1 MVLVL
6 SSISLLSQNKN
17 TKIAD
22 KLFDRFE
29 YVKAVQGYLSL
40 VQRGEADTYVY
51 KQLGDCYY
59 FMNKTV
65 DAEKWYSKVMTSN
78 DIENIYLYRYA
89 QVLKS
94 NKKYEEANK
103 QMMLFSSKLPT
114 DNRGIAFDKEPDYLS
129 RLNSI
134 DDAFEIQKIE
144 INSDHSDFGGVLYKN
159 TLYFVSSRNL
169 SNTIYGW
176 NNEPFL
182 DIYQSNYDNDGKF
195 SAPILVEE
203 LNTKYN
209 EGPVTITK
217 DGNTVYFSTESFN
230 DNLID
235 KNKVKKLNYGQVNIF
250 KATNVDGKWKSV
262 TPLSINSKNYST
274 SNPSIDSDGN
284 YLYFSSNMP
293 GSIGGMDI
301 WKVKINSDGTCGEPE
316 NLGDKVNTEDDESFP
331 YITDKNIL
339 YFSSK
344 GLVGFGGYD
353 IFSIDL
359 NSADSVSENLGKPVN
374 SEKDDFAFSFNTEKN
389 VGFLSSNREGIDNIY
404 SAKPIYN
411 GKIIV
416 SVKNK
421 KDGLVMP
428 GLEILIQDENKTFLD
443 TKLTNEKGELSYRVE
458 PNMSYVVEVHKDG
471 FETKKINVPAIKKGT
486 VFLDVLLESIDVVVN
501 GGENIIL
508 NPIYFDFNKS
518 SITSKAAKEIDKL
531 VYIMSQNYKIN
542 IFVKSHTD
550 SRGPDEYNLNLSNRR
565 AKETVK
571 YVVSKGI
578 DSDRISGKGFGES
591 ELKVNCGDNC
601 TEGDHALNRRSE
613 FIIVK

>member
-1 MVLVL
+1 MILVL

-29 YVKAVQGYLSL
+29 YVKAVQVYLSL
-40 VQRGEADTYVY
+40 VQKGEADTYVY

-65 DAEKWYSKVMTSN
+65 DAEKWYSKLMTSN
-78 DIENIYLYRYA
+78 DIENIYSYRYA

-103 QMMLFSSKLPT
+103 QMMLFSSKSPT
-114 DNRGIAFDKEPDYLS
+114 DNRSIAFNREPNYLS
-129 RLNSI
+129 RLNLI

-144 INSDHSDFGGVLYKN
+144 INSEHSDFGGVLYKN
-159 TLYFVSSRNL
+159 TLYFVSSRNVN
-169 SNTIYGW
+169 NTIYGW
-176 NNEPFL
+176 NSEPFL
-182 DIYQSNYDNDGKF
+182 DIYQSNYNDGKF
-195 SAPILVEE
+195 TDPVLTQE

-217 DGNTVYFSTESFN
+217 DGNTIYFSTESFN

-274 SNPSIDSDGN
+274 SNPSIDSEGK

-301 WKVKINSDGTCGEPE
+301 WKVKINSDGICGEPE
-316 NLGDKVNTEDDESFP
+316 NLGNKVNTEEDESFP
-331 YITDKNIL
+331 YITDQNIL

-344 GLVGFGGYD
+344 GIAGFGGYD
-353 IFSIDL
+353 IFTIDL
-359 NSADSVSENLGKPVN
+359 NSANSVSENIGKPVN

-389 VGFLSSNREGIDNIY
+389 IGFLSSNREGIDNIY
-404 SAKPIYN
+404 STKPIYN
-411 GKIIV
+411 GKIMV

-421 KDGLVMP
+421 KNGLVMP
-428 GLEILIQDENKTFLD
+428 SLEVLIQDENKTFLD
-443 TKLTNEKGELSYRVE
+443 TKLTNEMGELSYKVE
-458 PNMSYVVEVHKDG
+458 PNISYVIEVHKDG
-471 FETKKINVPAIKKGT
+471 FETKKITVPAIKKGT
-486 VFLDVLLESIDVVVN
+486 VVFNVLLEPIDVVVN
-501 GGENIIL
+501 ENENIIL
-508 NPIYFDFNKS
+508 KPIYFAFNKS
-518 SITSKAAKEIDKL
+518 NITSEAAKEIDKL
-531 VYIMSQNYKIN
+531 VYVMSQNYKIN
-542 IFVKSHTD
+542 ILVKSHTD
-550 SRGPDEYNLNLSNRR
+550 SRGSDEYNLNLSKRR

-578 DSDRISGKGFGES
+578 DSDRISGNGFGES
-591 ELKVNCGDNC
+591 ELKVSCGDNC
-601 TEGDHALNRRSE
+601 TEKEHALNRRSE
-613 FIIVK
+613 FIIIK